1 MHVGPAQPESEC
13 VWYVCFSGNYWTHA
27 VAHTTTHPR
36 INFSQMP
43 LKNKKIVCCIICIA
57 LTSSLFTVHVR
68 FAAGRE
74 CRDVQ
79 LPRNMSPTRYRGR
92 MPVMNGALCGV
103 SVKATKVQR
112 QKGST
117 SLSLSLSLCEYECV
131 SVYLRVYTFVFLT
144 IDCHYSVWY
153 TASRERARIL
163 PNSEAPSCLPP
174 SRYIRNPSPP
184 TFRHSCNDSRGLI
197 FAATQSI
204 IEMLLSTCT

>member
-1 MHVGPAQPESEC
+1 MLHNLHCTHLFIIHCPCEIRRGPRVSWCAIAPQ
-13 VWYVCFSGNYWTHA
+13 YVADPISRPDAGYEWCIVRRLCKS
-27 VAHTTTHPR
+27 
-36 INFSQMP
+36 
-43 LKNKKIVCCIICIA
+43 NK
-57 LTSSLFTVHVR
+57 S
-68 FAAGRE
+68 
-74 CRDVQ
+74 
-79 LPRNMSPTRYRGR
+79 
-92 MPVMNGALCGV
+92 
-103 SVKATKVQR
+103 
-112 QKGST
+112 ST
-117 SLSLSLSLCEYECV
+117 SEGVNLSVSLSLSLCEYECV

-163 PNSEAPSCLPP
+163 PNSEATSCLHP